1 MIRTARRR
9 SDFRPRA
16 LAAGL
21 ALVLLPVLPAAAL
34 AAADASNGETLAKR
48 WCAACHIV
56 APDQTR
62 GADSVPTFASI
73 SKQPGF
79 SADRVAKFLMDP
91 HPKMPDMQIGRSEAA
106 DLGAYI
112 ASLGK

>member
-1 MIRTARRR
+1 MTPSARHR
-9 SDFRPRA
+9 
-16 LAAGL
+16 L
-21 ALVLLPVLPAAAL
+21 ALAAAL
-34 AAADASNGETLAKR
+34 ALALVPLLTCAAFAADASNGETLAKR